1 MLQEIALRDYV
12 SVRKMAKKFGSYV
25 QYRATQERS
34 LVVSKVKDVFFQNHS
49 PFALVTNV
57 LLTDL
62 NKKKGDMQVNQDL
75 VQSGVTSVDAVRKLL
90 KSKNMYR
97 NPVMY
102 NLFCSGIESGKI
114 KYNPKKCP
122 TTISKLLT
130 ISHEASIRSELW
142 WALTSQSFRHLPT
155 TTHIEER
162 VEAYKKFRDYVI
174 ADRADNEEEAA
185 KGRHGDHP
193 AENDESGEDD
203 DDEDELDPK
212 YY

>member
-1 MLQEIALRDYV
+1 M
-12 SVRKMAKKFGSYV
+12 
-25 QYRATQERS
+25 
-34 LVVSKVKDVFFQNHS
+34 
-49 PFALVTNV
+49 
-57 LLTDL
+57 
-62 NKKKGDMQVNQDL
+62 
-75 VQSGVTSVDAVRKLL
+75 KLI

-97 NPVMY
+97 NPVLY
-102 NLFCSGIESGKI
+102 NLFCSGFESGRF

-130 ISHEASIRSELW
+130 ISLEANIRSELW
-142 WALTSQSFRHLPT
+142 WALTCQKFRHLPT
-155 TTHIEER
+155 TEHIEER
-162 VEAYKKFRDYVI
+162 VETYEKFRGYVI